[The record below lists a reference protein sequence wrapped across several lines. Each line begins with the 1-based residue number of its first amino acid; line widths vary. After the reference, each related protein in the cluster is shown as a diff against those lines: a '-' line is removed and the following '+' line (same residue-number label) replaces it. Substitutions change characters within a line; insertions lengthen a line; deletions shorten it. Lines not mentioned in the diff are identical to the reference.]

1 MTLTP
6 EELAQFKVLQDKNSA
21 LDTPEILS
29 KQSSTTTTT
38 TMGNSVIQGS
48 TPAIQEQKDINTI
61 LKEMNINISDSEIE
75 LMKRNP
81 NLFEV
86 VRHQVEQ
93 KRSANKEAQKYRSD
107 IEKIQK
113 EKTEKETEEAKKR
126 GEFEKLYNEEKS
138 RREEVETRQKQIL
151 IEHELKIAAIRYGI
165 QKPEYLKLF
174 DQTKIKI
181 DSEGNPKNLDE
192 LIESFKKENPSLFVL
207 NGNPTITPDSRRAGG
222 PEGLNQMTLEEL
234 RQKASK
240 SQDRKDLAAYMAAM
254 RSKKT

>member
-1 MTLTP
+1 MLTT
-6 EELAQFKVLQDKNSA
+6 EELAQFKVLQDKHSESEKSNIPLKTSDPINGNSA
-21 LDTPEILS
+21 ILG
-29 KQSSTTTTT
+29 TTSI
-38 TMGNSVIQGS
+38 NSD
-48 TPAIQEQKDINTI
+48 QKDINTI
-61 LKEMNINISDSEIE
+61 LKEMNINVSESEID
-75 LMKRNP
+75 LMKKNP

-113 EKTEKETEEAKKR
+113 EKNEKETEEAKKR

-151 IEHELKIAAIRYGI
+151 IEHELKIAAIRHGI

-192 LIESFKKENPSLFVL
+192 LIENFKKENPSLFVAL

-234 RQKASK
+234 RLKASK